1 MAFARK
7 WMQLEIIML
16 HKISQTQKYKRDIF
30 FHTENLITIS
40 IYLYRDIYLCII
52 YIFLYR

>member
-16 HKISQTQKYKRDIF
+16 HKTSQTQKYKRDIF
-30 FHTENLITIS
+30 FSYKEFDYYQHLS
-40 IYLYRDIYLCII
+40 I
-52 YIFLYR
+52 

>member
-16 HKISQTQKYKRDIF
+16 HKTSQTQKYKRDIF